1 MPTFAMS
8 VCVLLLQDFAIQ
20 PRRPNLT
27 ILPHIFTG
35 RRMNEEHHC
44 NAQEHLPWGISIL
57 RCTPRWMHPSVVQSA
72 QWVAFWRIDLR
83 RDSTIG
89 SRLETVERN
98 GRHDWTRTSDLYRV
112 KSRTRPR

>member
-44 NAQEHLPWGISIL
+44 NAQEHCRGVSRSCVAL
-57 RCTPRWMHPSVVQSA
+57 RAGCTLQSYS
-72 QWVAFWRIDLR
+72 LR
-83 RDSTIG
+83 SG
-89 SRLETVERN
+89 LHFGE
-98 GRHDWTRTSDLYRV
+98 
-112 KSRTRPR
+112 